1 MKKNLLLSLALLMTT
16 LTIKAQTVADLFTK
30 SETEIY
36 WLGIDFSHVKLI
48 GDFSQFGESG
58 SVGVITIRNKY
69 FPGWN
74 ELVLNESTKYD
85 VAGMFRKS
93 NLIINTDGITTI
105 NSNTSTEEMEANVE
119 PKYTKDD
126 IQKYIK
132 GYDFGVNKGI
142 GLMFIAESL
151 NKNLAIGKYHFVAVD
166 LSNNTIL
173 LHDVFEGKAG
183 GFGLRNYWARSYY
196 EVINE
201 IRDSKYKAW
210 KKEFGIK

>member
-1 MKKNLLLSLALLMTT
+1 MST

-85 VAGMFRKS
+85 VAGMFRKPEMK
-93 NLIINTDGITTI
+93 LDTDGITTI
-105 NSNTSTEEMEANVE
+105 NSNASVESMEEDAE
-119 PKYTKDD
+119 PNYKKED
-126 IQKYIK
+126 IQGFVKK
-132 GYDFGVNKGI
+132 YDFGVKAGI
-142 GLMFIAESL
+142 GVLFVAESL
-151 NKNLAIGKYHFVAVD
+151 NKNRESGKYHFVA
-166 LSNNTIL
+166 LNLATNEIL
-173 LHDVFEGKAG
+173 LHEVFEGKAG
-183 GFGLRNYWARSYY
+183 GFGLRNYWAHSYY
-196 EVINE
+196 DVIVE

-210 KKEFGIK
+210 KKQYVSK